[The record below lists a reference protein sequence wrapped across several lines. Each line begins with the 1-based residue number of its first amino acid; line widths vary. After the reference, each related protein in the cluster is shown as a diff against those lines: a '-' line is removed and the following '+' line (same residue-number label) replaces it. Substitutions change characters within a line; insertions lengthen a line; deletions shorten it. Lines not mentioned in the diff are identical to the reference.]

1 LLLLL
6 HVIPPKVQCVFKE
19 CLPETYL
26 LYILTLLAVHL
37 EIADL
42 YPFNLHLSLQIAA
55 GVPNKSYVY
64 QISS

>member
-1 LLLLL
+1 
-6 HVIPPKVQCVFKE
+6 
-19 CLPETYL
+19 LPETYL
-26 LYILTLLAVHL
+26 LSILALLAVHL